1 MSLKDIHSNAFN
13 FSSFLSSGVDPRTGQ
28 YNADLNVISL
38 SPTNEDEA
46 TYPVSLSFSTFNASN
61 LGFGTGWKM
70 LPTSLD
76 LRRRIFTNSQG
87 ERYKCQNL
95 IIGTEVVFL
104 DKKIKNFRVLYVNN
118 NTVRVYYKN
127 GIIETLQQV
136 NISSG
141 MFIVTSV
148 AFQNGEVYDFSYRH
162 LIAGQPCLTEIHRRQ
177 SNVLMLRLSYSGVN
191 CHLIQYPDD
200 NGSMLQINLVH
211 RNNLL
216 TSISLPYAQGA
227 QAVASFTLSY
237 ITLQNEFLCIQ
248 EFKTP
253 AGATEVIQ
261 YNATGLRV
269 TMQGTLPCV
278 TTTSLNPGNGQPSIV
293 KSWQYSQNTNFT
305 GFSSGRTHIDP
316 EQDNLYL
323 VTGNYFYSSTET
335 LLLNSAPASSTTR
348 QFNRFH
354 LLVSEETV
362 CDGKKVS
369 KQYVYNE
376 LPGLNYY
383 QQPLN
388 LPLPAEITVTYQDMA
403 TGRSR
408 QEKTTYITDD
418 WGNTLSVT
426 HPDGIR
432 ERNEYYSA
440 AGQSGQCPADPLGFS
455 RFIRSC
461 TKSPA
466 YGQAKAKV
474 TNYYWHDLPSI
485 PNDLNFR
492 YVCLSREEIN
502 GELTRRYTY
511 NNAIN
516 TTTHSLISRID
527 VIKSNITTTTSLSY
541 KISNSTLEVT
551 ETTIG
556 HDGSKSSKTSNTSRF
571 TQHLLASTDE
581 NGVLSSYIYN
591 PEGKLAVKNIT
602 DSSTNTNRHQYRYTY
617 PTATSTTTWP
627 TMTETDSGGVKRTYE
642 YDGLGRV
649 CRILEQDDDAPN
661 NVSHYSGTMREVQTS
676 TYNAL
681 GQLSSETEID
691 WLWDLN
697 PGTPRRLATPVRIVK
712 NYTYDGWG
720 NRTTTRYNNGRE
732 EFEIDDPVTNTTR
745 QGLTGESVI
754 LTQKNAFD
762 EPESIS
768 LLNTNNTVYA
778 TLKNSY
784 DGFGRKITETNHV
797 GAVTSFEYDNFD
809 RLVQKTLPE
818 GTVLTQTYAS
828 FSDQKNIASIS
839 IQGKTYATAKY
850 DGILRSNEEVCGGR
864 KTTFSYNGGKQF
876 PETFLTADNK
886 NHTRKYEYHLGRV
899 VNHSESESLLQKY
912 HYDNNTGKLLGATED
927 SLRKSFSY
935 YPSGLVREENTTG
948 IQSLTSKNQYRYS
961 MRGRPQTV
969 LDSKNKE
976 HRYEYDSFGR
986 IILSIQDRQEVTFE
1000 YDKQSRVV
1008 TMTTGQRGQSSNLVT
1023 TISYDSFGREVRRIF
1038 KTSTATT
1045 TLTLTYT
1052 PEGKIKTRELRDN
1065 RLIRK
1070 EEFEYD
1076 VNSRLSNYRCSGVD
1090 LPVDHKGRALSG
1102 QRFTYDRYGN
1112 IATMESIHANVTTLT
1127 QYEYD
1132 SVDPCQ
1138 LIAISEGN
1146 QRIVLQYDRK
1156 GNLTRDEKGQHLIYD
1171 AKNRLREVR
1180 SPNNQLICRYHY
1192 DSQDI
1197 LIAQEMANTAG
1208 MNRYYYAGENTLNA
1222 DINGKQLTW
1231 ISDGSGR
1238 RYGHSEQDSSGEKYH
1253 SYGLMLDN
1261 TPCLS
1266 QSDSQTTHHAY
1277 TPFGFR
1283 SLLSSSPGLSG
1294 AQVDPV
1300 TGWYFLGNGYRVFN
1314 PVLMRFH
1321 SPDNWSPFGEGGIN
1335 PYIYALNDPINNIDP
1350 SGHLSTEAIIGITLS
1365 AIGLLL
1371 SILSLGAAI
1380 PAVAAK
1386 SAALASIA
1394 VSSKLGAVSAVGSVV
1409 TNTAYLASSATSES
1423 NPQASHVLSM
1433 IGLGA
1438 TIFTFGVGVASTVSS
1453 VVSNVRQIAQ
1463 LPASTHAYSL
1473 GKFTSSISGSS
1484 PLDMFML
1491 GSEMTMG
1498 AAYIGVSFAAEF
1510 VDEETASQLGIAGLA
1525 LTAGGLAMGV
1535 TSMFRTVLRRH
1546 HIYEPR
1552 VQENII
1558 GLHTNVRSTQN
1569 GSGVISTRL

>member
-1 MSLKDIHSNAFN
+1 MNLKDIHSNAFN

-46 TYPVSLSFSTFNASN
+46 TYPVSLKFTSFTSSN
-61 LGFGTGWKM
+61 FGFGTGWQM

-95 IIGTEVVFL
+95 IIGTEIVFL
-104 DKKIKNFRVLYVNN
+104 DKKIKNFRVFYVNN

-127 GIIETLQQV
+127 GIIETLQQI
-136 NISSG
+136 NISGG

-148 AFQNGEVYDFSYRH
+148 AFQNGEIYDFSYRH
-162 LIAGQPCLTEIHRRQ
+162 FVAGQPCLTEIHRRHL
-177 SNVLMLRLSYSGVN
+177 NVLMLRLSYSGSN

-200 NGSMLQINLVH
+200 NGSMSQINLVH

-216 TSISLPYAQGA
+216 TSISLPYEQGA
-227 QAVASFTLSY
+227 QAIASFTLSY
-237 ITLQNEFLCIQ
+237 ITLQNNFICIQ

-253 AGATEVIQ
+253 GGATEIIQ

-269 TMQGTLPCV
+269 TLQSTLPCV

-293 KSWQYSQNTNFT
+293 KIWQYSQNTNFT

-316 EQDNLYL
+316 EQDNLYI

-335 LLLNSAPASSTTR
+335 ILLNSTPASSTTR

-354 LLVSEETV
+354 LLINEETV
-362 CDGKKVS
+362 CDGKKVTT
-369 KQYVYNE
+369 QYVYNE
-376 LPGLNYY
+376 QQGLNYY

-388 LPLPAEITVTYQDMA
+388 LPLPAEITVTYQDIA

-440 AGQSGQCPADPLGFS
+440 AGQPGQCPADPLGFS
-455 RFIRSC
+455 RFIRSY

-466 YGQAKAKV
+466 FGQEKEKV
-474 TNYYWHDLPSI
+474 THYYWQDLPSI

-502 GELTRRYTY
+502 SELTRRYTY

-516 TTTHSLISRID
+516 TMTHSLINRVD
-527 VIKSNITTTTSLSY
+527 VIKRNITTTTSLNY
-541 KISNSTLEVT
+541 KISPGTLEVT
-551 ETTIG
+551 ETTTG
-556 HDGSKSSKTSNTSRF
+556 HDGSESSKISNASRF
-571 TQHLLASTDE
+571 TKHLLSSTDE
-581 NGVLSSYIYN
+581 NGVSSSYAYN
-591 PEGKLAVKNIT
+591 PEGKVAVKNIT
-602 DSSTNTNRHQYRYTY
+602 GSSTITNRHQYRYTY

-627 TMTETDSGGVKRTYE
+627 TMTETDTGGVKRTYE

-649 CRILEQDDDAPN
+649 CRILEQDDDAQN
-661 NVSHYSGTMREVQTS
+661 SVSNYSGTMREVKIC

-697 PGTPRRLATPVRIVK
+697 TGTPRRLSTPVRIVK

-732 EFEIDDPVTNTTR
+732 EFEYNDPVTNTTR
-745 QGLTGESVI
+745 KGLVGESVI
-754 LTQKNAFD
+754 LTLKNVFN

-768 LLNTNNTVYA
+768 LINTDNSVYA

-797 GAVTSFEYDNFD
+797 GAITLFEYDNFD
-809 RLVQKTLPE
+809 RLVQKKLPDGTL
-818 GTVLTQTYAS
+818 LSQTYAS

-850 DGILRSNEEVCGGR
+850 DGLLRSTEDICGGR
-864 KTTFSYNGGKQF
+864 KTTFSYDGGKKF

-899 VNHSESESLLQKY
+899 VNHSESETLLQTY

-927 SLRKSFSY
+927 SLRKYFSY
-935 YPSGLVREENTTG
+935 YPSGLVKEESTTG
-948 IQSLTSKNQYRYS
+948 FQSLTSNNQYRYS
-961 MRGRPQTV
+961 MCGRPQTV
-969 LDSKNKE
+969 LDTKNKE

-986 IILSIQDRQEVTFE
+986 IVLSTQGSQEVAFE
-1000 YDKQSRVV
+1000 YDNQSRV
-1008 TMTTGQRGQSSNLVT
+1008 TSMTIGQRGQSSDLVT
-1023 TISYDSFGREVRRIF
+1023 TISYDTFGREVRRIF
-1038 KTSTATT
+1038 KKSNSTT
-1045 TLTLTYT
+1045 TLSLTYT

-1065 RLIRK
+1065 RLLRK
-1070 EEFEYD
+1070 EEFKYD
-1076 VNSRLSNYRCSGVD
+1076 INSRLSNYLCSGVD
-1090 LPVDHKGRALSG
+1090 LPIDHKGRALSG
-1102 QRFTYDRYGN
+1102 QHFTYDCYGN

-1146 QRIVLQYDRK
+1146 QRIVLQYDSK
-1156 GNLTRDEKGQHLIYD
+1156 GNLIRDEKGQHLIYD
-1171 AKNRLREVR
+1171 AKNRLHEVR
-1180 SPNNQLICRYHY
+1180 NPNNQLICRYHY
-1192 DSQDI
+1192 DPQDI
-1197 LIAQEMANTAG
+1197 LIAQEIANTSG

-1266 QSDSQTTHHAY
+1266 QSDGKTALHSY

-1283 SLLSSSPGLSG
+1283 SLFSSSPGLSG
-1294 AQVDPV
+1294 AQVDPI

-1321 SPDNWSPFGEGGIN
+1321 SPDNWSPFGEGGVN
-1335 PYIYALNDPINNIDP
+1335 PYIYSLNDPINNIDP

-1371 SILSLGAAI
+1371 SIITLGAAI

-1386 SAALASIA
+1386 SAVLASIA

-1438 TIFTFGVGVASTVSS
+1438 TLFTFGVGATGTVSS
-1453 VVSNVRQIAQ
+1453 LISNVRQIGQ
-1463 LPASTHAYSL
+1463 LPSSSAAYSL
-1473 GKFTSSISGSS
+1473 GKFTSSISGNS
-1484 PLDMFML
+1484 PLDMAML
-1491 GSEMTMG
+1491 GSEISIS
-1498 AAYIGVSFAAEF
+1498 AAYIGVSLAAEF
-1510 VDEETASQLGIAGLA
+1510 VDEETASRLGIVGTA
-1525 LTAGGLAMGV
+1525 LTAGGLVMGA
-1535 TSMFRTVLRRH
+1535 SSLFRTALRRH
-1546 HIYEPR
+1546 QIYEPR

-1558 GLHTNVRSTQN
+1558 GLHTEVRSAQD
-1569 GSGVISTRL
+1569 GSGIISTRL